1 MTICTVYN
9 TPFKPVADITV
20 PIMQEYCERHGYG
33 FHHRLCDNPKRDII
47 WERLEVVKE
56 AAGPDGGEHVVWM
69 DADVLITN
77 HVQASELWMCD
88 DTPGF
93 VLLKTEG
100 GAYRLNDGVFS
111 WPLFFYNDVLEQ
123 LREME
128 PKPESKLYCPQDFYE
143 RLFMN
148 GCEDGKPMQHQ
159 YVQSI
164 LNEEYG
170 ITNAPHQ
177 QWQPGHFA
185 LHLPGMTNERRVE
198 LLKKHLLLIQR

>member
-69 DADVLITN
+69 DADVLITD
-77 HVQASELWMCD
+77 HVIALHHCLPKD
-88 DTPGF
+88 RAAF
-93 VLLKTEG
+93 VFFKTETG
-100 GAYRLNDGVFS
+100 TFRLNDGVFA
-111 WPLFFYNDVLEQ
+111 WPCPATDLLEKLLGQEPNPEQKLF
-123 LREME
+123 
-128 PKPESKLYCPQDFYE
+128 CPQDFYE
-143 RLFMN
+143 EWFMTQWV
-148 GCEDGKPMQHQ
+148 DGDFVWPSSL
-159 YVQSI
+159 QSI

-170 ITNAPHQ
+170 IAHAPRQ
-177 QWQPGHFA
+177 QWKPGHFA

-198 LLKKHLLLIQR
+198 LLKKHLLLIKR